1 MYVILNVKQTQIL
14 SMYKL
19 KTFKNANQVIA
30 LGIQAKVYIY
40 FTNTVLHYDVQP
52 LSKTYEISN

>member
-1 MYVILNVKQTQIL
+1 MYVVLNVKQTQIL
-14 SMYKL
+14 SMYQL

-52 LSKTYEISN
+52 LSKT